1 MTRRVKKSLRLAILA
16 FIVLTLGCSGKA
28 DRAIHIIYSGGI
40 AGYLEPCGCREG
52 RVGGMARLAGAIR
65 DSLQQWNHRAL
76 LLEAGEF
83 AESYGSD
90 IIPKNRTLLKSF
102 ALMNYDAVNVTSRDL
117 MAGIQNLHWA
127 SDSLGVPLIS
137 ANLKSRESGQR
148 LFPGWIIKEIQGKRI
163 GVIGVGAIRPLERL
177 KAEASSLEFT
187 VPEGAIREALE
198 QIRNQCDWVI
208 LLGDLSSRSSRDLAA
223 RIPGLDVIIS
233 TSEIISKDQARKFGA
248 AYVIGTSRKG
258 KQLTTLSLLEAGD
271 SLRVGLAKAML
282 DSTVKADEQV
292 GKMVASQGQTNLR
305 LHRP

>member
-1 MTRRVKKSLRLAILA
+1 
-16 FIVLTLGCSGKA
+16 
-28 DRAIHIIYSGGI
+28 
-40 AGYLEPCGCREG
+40 
-52 RVGGMARLAGAIR
+52 MARMAGAIR
-65 DSLQQWNHRAL
+65 DSLQHWNHRAL

-127 SDSLGVPLIS
+127 ADSLGIPLIS

-148 LFPGWIIKEIQGKRI
+148 LFPGWTIKEIQGKRI
-163 GVIGVGAIRPLERL
+163 GVVGVGAIRPLERM
-177 KAEASSLEFT
+177 KAEATSVEFT
-187 VPEGAIREALE
+187 SPESAIREALA

-208 LLGDLSSRSSRDLAA
+208 LLGDLSSRSSRDMAA
-223 RIPGLDVIIS
+223 RIPGLDIVIS

-258 KQLTTLSLLEAGD
+258 KQLTTLRLLESGD
-271 SLRVGLAKAML
+271 SLRVGLSKAML

-292 GKMVASQGQTNLR
+292 ER
-305 LHRP
+305 LVESHRQVGLFQQRP